1 MSKIKLIKAREILD
15 SRGNPTLSV
24 KVILDN
30 DIEGEFSV
38 PSGASTGIFEAYEL
52 RDDDKFRYN
61 GKGVLKAKENVNMI
75 INNYLK
81 GKEISNQKELD
92 DLLIKLDNTPNK
104 SNLGANAIL
113 GVSIAYAKAEA
124 KNKGLKLYK
133 YINEYEHNSFSRPM
147 MNIING
153 GMHAFNSLDIQEF
166 MIVPFSST
174 TFNES
179 LHMCVNVFNELKKLL
194 KNTNQ
199 SLGYGDEGGFAPNLE
214 NDEEAIKL
222 IIEAIKKAKY
232 IPGVD
237 FKISIDAASSSWYDK
252 NTDSYYLLKSKKHL
266 TKEELISMWEDL
278 VNKYPI
284 FSIEDAL
291 SEEDYQGW
299 KLLTERLKNKVL
311 LVGDDL
317 FVTNISRLEMGIK
330 NQIANSILI
339 KLNQIGT
346 LSETMETIKLA
357 KENNYVNIISHRSGE
372 TNDSFIADLAFA
384 TNSFI
389 KAGAPNRGER
399 VEKYNRLL
407 EIEEE
412 L

>member
-317 FVTNISRLEMGIK
+317 FVTNIRRLEMGIK

-399 VEKYNRLL
+399 VKKYNRLL